1 MREKLKRE
9 VFNVV
14 FFLSFI
20 DDDALAIG
28 FN

>member
-14 FFLSFI
+14 LFLSFI
-20 DDDALAIG
+20 EDDALAIG